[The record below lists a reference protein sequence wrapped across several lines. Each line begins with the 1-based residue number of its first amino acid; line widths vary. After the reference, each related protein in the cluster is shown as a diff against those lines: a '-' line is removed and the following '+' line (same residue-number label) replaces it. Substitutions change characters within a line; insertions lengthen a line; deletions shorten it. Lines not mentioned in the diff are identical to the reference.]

1 MSWLATD
8 LDVNFLNEQVFDYL
22 YGGYPI
28 TNSNLIAP
36 SLKDPVMLNDL
47 KKYNKYLKF
56 ALKSFPKWEQ
66 KNMAKALDRLEEG
79 LS

>member
-36 SLKDPVMLNDL
+36 SLKDPVLLADL
-47 KKYNKYLKF
+47 KKYNKYLKY
-56 ALKSFPKWEQ
+56 AIDSFPKWEW
-66 KNMAKALDRLEEG
+66 KNMTKALDRLEES